1 MKNRKEIIKVAH
13 YYYDLDY
20 TQQEIADKLNMSRQ
34 RVKRLLKKAL
44 DEGIVEIQVHGYKDS
59 DVELES
65 ELESRLGLKEAKVY
79 ADAHSSAYGAEV
91 IRYVEE
97 CVPEGGKVGVTYGAT
112 LAQVCNVSMP
122 PVQLGVDVL
131 QLNGGVNFNDFSL
144 KPDQITNKIA
154 YYLGGRAYSLFMPAL
169 VRDPALREMLTNE
182 PQTAQMLEMFNSVDA
197 ALISIGMVD
206 QSCVTRGGYLSQE
219 ELDGLQKKGAV
230 GDVCVRF
237 YDIHG
242 NIVDKEFEQY
252 TTGIT
257 TEQLKKIPVRI
268 GVAYGEKKVVPI
280 LGALR
285 AGFIN
290 VLFTDVAT
298 ARLLMEEAEKEE
310 A

>member
-1 MKNRKEIIKVAH
+1 M
-13 YYYDLDY
+13 
-20 TQQEIADKLNMSRQ
+20 
-34 RVKRLLKKAL
+34 
-44 DEGIVEIQVHGYKDS
+44 
-59 DVELES
+59 
-65 ELESRLGLKEAKVY
+65 
-79 ADAHSSAYGAEV
+79 
-91 IRYVEE
+91 
-97 CVPEGGKVGVTYGAT
+97 
-112 LAQVCNVSMP
+112 
-122 PVQLGVDVL
+122 DVL

-182 PQTAQMLEMFNSVDA
+182 PQTAQMLEMFNNVDA

-219 ELDGLQKKGAV
+219 ELDGLQEKGAV

>member
-1 MKNRKEIIKVAH
+1 M
-13 YYYDLDY
+13 
-20 TQQEIADKLNMSRQ
+20 
-34 RVKRLLKKAL
+34 
-44 DEGIVEIQVHGYKDS
+44 
-59 DVELES
+59 
-65 ELESRLGLKEAKVY
+65 
-79 ADAHSSAYGAEV
+79 
-91 IRYVEE
+91 
-97 CVPEGGKVGVTYGAT
+97 
-112 LAQVCNVSMP
+112 
-122 PVQLGVDVL
+122 
-131 QLNGGVNFNDFSL
+131 
-144 KPDQITNKIA
+144 
-154 YYLGGRAYSLFMPAL
+154 
-169 VRDPALREMLTNE
+169 
-182 PQTAQMLEMFNSVDA
+182 
-197 ALISIGMVD
+197 
-206 QSCVTRGGYLSQE
+206 
-219 ELDGLQKKGAV
+219 